1 MHVSNFNRYFK
12 LYLKCI
18 LKNKSYAFIDN
29 HSQQPFK
36 NEGLLLDS
44 KNLYYTALH
53 LKFSSL
59 MYSTQ
64 LTDIFSYEVPRG
76 HFFTSKS
83 NDSLASGGT
92 NSNSNINIHTF
103 SKYALSSKG
112 VTSVVV
118 YNFHVLNTQERLYV
132 FITSDSTTPTPSN
145 VFRKSSKVTSL
156 TELFFAANWLEREV
170 SELSGVSIKDKKDL
184 RNLMLQYGDSS
195 APFQKSFPSI
205 GLKEMFYNPIKD
217 TIIQSPVSLQ
227 L

>member
-18 LKNKSYAFIDN
+18 LKNKNYAFIDN

-36 NEGLLLDS
+36 NEGILLDS
-44 KNLYYTALH
+44 KNLYYIALH

-59 MYSTQ
+59 MYSAQ
-64 LTDIFSYEVPRG
+64 LTDIFSYEVP
-76 HFFTSKS
+76 KC
-83 NDSLASGGT
+83 
-92 NSNSNINIHTF
+92 HTF
-103 SKYALSSKG
+103 APIADDSTKPSEHSFNKYTLSSKG
-112 VTSVVV
+112 VTSVIV
-118 YNFHVLNTQERLYV
+118 YNFHILNTQERLYI
-132 FITSDSTTPTPSN
+132 FLNSNSSIPTSEN
-145 VFRKSSKVTSL
+145 VLRRSSKVTSL

-170 SELSGVSIKDKKDL
+170 SELSGVVIKDKKDL

-195 APFQKSFPSI
+195 APFQKSFPSV

-217 TIIQSPVSLQ
+217 TIIQNPVSLQ

>member
-1 MHVSNFNRYFK
+1 
-12 LYLKCI
+12 
-18 LKNKSYAFIDN
+18 
-29 HSQQPFK
+29 
-36 NEGLLLDS
+36 
-44 KNLYYTALH
+44 
-53 LKFSSL
+53 
-59 MYSTQ
+59 MYSAQ

-76 HFFTSKS
+76 HFFTTGRSES
-83 NDSLASGGT
+83 PVADNFGT
-92 NSNSNINIHTF
+92 DANTHSF

-112 VTSVVV
+112 VASVVV
-118 YNFHVLNTQERLYV
+118 YNFHILNTQERLYIFV
-132 FITSDSTTPTPSN
+132 TSDASIPTFSN

-195 APFQKSFPSI
+195 APFQKSFPSV

-217 TIIQSPVSLQ
+217 TIIQNPVSLQ

>member
-18 LKNKSYAFIDN
+18 LKNKNYAFIDN

-53 LKFSSL
+53 LKFSSV
-59 MYSTQ
+59 MYSAQ

-76 HFFTSKS
+76 HFFTTGKNESS
-83 NDSLASGGT
+83 VADNFGT
-92 NSNSNINIHTF
+92 DTNNHSF

-112 VTSVVV
+112 VASVVV
-118 YNFHVLNTQERLYV
+118 YNFHILNTQERLYIFV
-132 FITSDSTTPTPSN
+132 TSDASIPTFSN

-156 TELFFAANWLEREV
+156 TELFFAAN
-170 SELSGVSIKDKKDL
+170 
-184 RNLMLQYGDSS
+184 
-195 APFQKSFPSI
+195 
-205 GLKEMFYNPIKD
+205 
-217 TIIQSPVSLQ
+217 
-227 L
+227 

>member
-1 MHVSNFNRYFK
+1 MHISSDFNRYFK

-18 LKNKSYAFIDN
+18 LKNKGYAFIDN
-29 HSQQPFK
+29 HSQQSFK
-36 NEGLLLDS
+36 NEGLLLNS

-59 MYSTQ
+59 MYSAQ
-64 LTDIFSYEVPRG
+64 LTDIFSYEVPKCQ
-76 HFFTSKS
+76 FFTSKS
-83 NDSLASGGT
+83 SDTHISDDFSTGT
-92 NSNSNINIHTF
+92 HAF
-103 SKYALSSKG
+103 SKYSLHSKG
-112 VTSVVV
+112 VASVVV
-118 YNFHVLNTQERLYV
+118 YNFHILNTQERLYI
-132 FITSDSTTPTPSN
+132 FIASDSSIPTPSN
-145 VFRKSSKVTSL
+145 VLRKSSKVTSL

-217 TIIQSPVSLQ
+217 TIIQNPVSLQ